1 MQKAASTTAK
11 VLIGLTLLLAI
22 IGFSVYPPKKTP
34 VTAQTAQSYLPLR
47 VGSAQLNVQ
56 LALTQNEQTA
66 GLMHRSNLELDH
78 GMLFVFKDAKRRF
91 FWMRNTPLPLDLAY
105 FDNTGRLQE
114 IHALYPYDEKMVSS
128 RSSAIKFA
136 LEVKQ
141 GNLNALGIKTGA
153 QLDLE
158 TLRAALKARGKNP
171 QDFQIR

>member
-1 MQKAASTTAK
+1 MQKASANIFK
-11 VLIGLTLLLAI
+11 VLLGLLFIMVI
-22 IGFSVYPPKKTP
+22 ISSIASLRKETSAPIITAESYFP
-34 VTAQTAQSYLPLR
+34 VR
-47 VGSAQLNVQ
+47 IGSAKLHVQ
-56 LALTQNEQTA
+56 LALTQSEQTT
-66 GLMHRSNLELDH
+66 GLMYRTDLGLDQ
-78 GMLFVFKDAKRRF
+78 GMLFVFRNAKQRS

-141 GNLNALGIKTGA
+141 GNLDALGIKTGA

-158 TLRAALKARGKNP
+158 TLTSALMARGRNP
-171 QDFQIR
+171 QDFRIR